1 MCSKTLEKAIWKAV
15 FLAAANFICC
25 LWGKK
30 KKGIFKYAHAF
41 FLDCLCMTSEAV

>member
-1 MCSKTLEKAIWKAV
+1 MCSKALETAIWKAV

-30 KKGIFKYAHAF
+30 KNIFKYAHAF
-41 FLDCLCMTSEAV
+41 FLDCLRMTSEAV